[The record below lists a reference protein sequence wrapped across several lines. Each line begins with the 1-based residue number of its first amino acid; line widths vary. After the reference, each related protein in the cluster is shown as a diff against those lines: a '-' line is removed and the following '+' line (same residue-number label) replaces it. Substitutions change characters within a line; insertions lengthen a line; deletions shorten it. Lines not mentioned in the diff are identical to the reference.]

1 MFCDATETRQ
11 VQEFREERLFMV
23 ETSFSEVIVKA
34 RDTTTNNY

>member
-1 MFCDATETRQ
+1 MFCGATETRQ